1 MTADER
7 LVKAVRTG
15 LAELAD
21 PVKAPAMRAY
31 MKSAMPF
38 HGVATPERGTLL
50 KRVLADHILPDRV
63 TYSATVLTLWREA
76 EFREE
81 RYAAI
86 ALSGYRAY
94 REWQDP
100 GLIPMYEEMIVTG
113 AWWDHVDELAIRRV
127 GPILRASRPTVTPT
141 MLAWAVDDDDLWRRR
156 TAIICQVGAKEDT
169 DTDLLTRTI
178 EPAIGEAEFFLRKG
192 IGWAL
197 RDYAKT
203 SPDWVRSFVDDHPG
217 LSGLSR
223 REALKHIG

>member
-1 MTADER
+1 MSADER
-7 LVKAVRTG
+7 LVKAIRTG
-15 LAELAD
+15 LAELAA
-21 PVKAPAMRAY
+21 PAKAPAMQAY
-31 MKSAMPF
+31 MKSAMRF
-38 HGVATPERGTLL
+38 RGVAKPERSVLL

-63 TYSATVLTLWREA
+63 TYSATVLELWRTA

-86 ALSGYRAY
+86 DLSGHRAY
-94 REWQDP
+94 RRWQDP
-100 GLIPMYEEMIVTG
+100 DLIPMYEEMIVSG
-113 AWWDHVDELAIRRV
+113 AWWDHVDELAIRRI
-127 GPILRASRPTVTPT
+127 GPILRAGRALVTPT
-141 MLAWAVDDDDLWRRR
+141 VLSWAADRDLWRRR
-156 TAIICQVGAKEDT
+156 TAIICQIGAKEET

-178 EPAIGEAEFFLRKG
+178 EPAIAEPEFFLRKG

-203 SPDWVRSFVDDHPG
+203 APDWVRSFVDGHPR

>member
-1 MTADER
+1 MSANEE
-7 LVKAVRTG
+7 LVKEIRDG

-21 PVKAPAMRAY
+21 PAKAPSMRAY

-38 HGVATPERGTLL
+38 RGVPKPQRSVLL

-63 TYSATVLTLWREA
+63 TYSATVLELWRTA
-76 EFREE
+76 GFREE

-86 ALSGYRAY
+86 DLSGYRAY
-94 REWQDP
+94 RRWQDP
-100 GLIPMYEEMIVTG
+100 ELLPVYEEMIVSG
-113 AWWDHVDELAIRRV
+113 AWWDYVDELAIRRI
-127 GPILRASRPTVTPT
+127 GPILRADRATVTPV
-141 MLAWAVDDDDLWRRR
+141 MRAWAAGADLWRRR

-169 DTDLLTRTI
+169 DTDLLRSAI
-178 EPAIGEAEFFLRKG
+178 EPAIAEPEFFLRKG

-203 SPDWVRSFVDDHPG
+203 APDWVRSFVDDHPG

>member
-1 MTADER
+1 MSVGEE

-15 LAELAD
+15 LAEAAD
-21 PVKAPAMRAY
+21 PGKALAMRAY

-38 HGVATPERGTLL
+38 RGVPKPQRSALL
-50 KRVLADHILPDRV
+50 KQVLADHILPDRV
-63 TYSATVLTLWREA
+63 TYSATVRQLWRTA

-86 ALSGYRAY
+86 DLSGYRAY
-94 REWQDP
+94 RQWQDTAS
-100 GLIPMYEEMIVTG
+100 IPMYEEMIVSG
-113 AWWDHVDELAIRRV
+113 AWWDYVDELAIRRI
-127 GPILRASRPTVTPT
+127 GPILRSARARVTPI
-141 MLAWAVDDDDLWRRR
+141 MLGWADGRDLWRRR

-169 DTDLLTRTI
+169 DTDLLTRAI
-178 EPAIGEAEFFLRKG
+178 EPAIAEPEFFLRKG

-197 RDYAKT
+197 REYAKT
-203 SPDWVRSFVDDHPG
+203 APDWVRSFVDEHPD

>member
-1 MTADER
+1 MSADER
-7 LVKAVRTG
+7 LVQAIRAG

-21 PVKAPAMRAY
+21 PGKAPTMQAY

-38 HGVATPERGTLL
+38 RGVAKPERAALL

-63 TYSATVLTLWREA
+63 TFTATVLTVWRTA

-86 ALSGYRAY
+86 DLSGYRAY
-94 REWQDP
+94 RRWQDP
-100 GLIPMYEEMIVTG
+100 ELVPVYEEMIVSG
-113 AWWDHVDELAIRRV
+113 AWWDHVDELAIRRI
-127 GPILRASRPTVTPT
+127 GPILRAFRARVTPT
-141 MLAWAVDDDDLWRRR
+141 MRAWADDSDLWRRR

-169 DTDLLTRTI
+169 DTDLLTQAI
-178 EPAIGEAEFFLRKG
+178 EPAIAEPEFFLRKG

-197 RDYAKT
+197 REYAKT
-203 SPDWVRSFVDDHPG
+203 APDWVRSFVDGHPG

>member
-1 MTADER
+1 MAADER

-21 PVKAPAMRAY
+21 PVKAPVMQAY

-38 HGVATPERGTLL
+38 RGVAKPERSVLL
-50 KRVLADHILPDRV
+50 KRVLGDHILPDRV

-81 RYAAI
+81 RYAALD
-86 ALSGYRAY
+86 LSGYREY
-94 REWQDP
+94 RRWQDP
-100 GLIPMYEEMIVTG
+100 GLVPMYEEMIVTG

-127 GPILRASRPTVTPT
+127 GPILRSARGEVTPI
-141 MLAWAVDDDDLWRRR
+141 MLRWVADPDLWRRR

-169 DTDLLTRTI
+169 DTDLLTRAI
-178 EPAIGEAEFFLRKG
+178 EPAIAEPEFFLRKG

-203 SPDWVRSFVDDHPG
+203 SPDWVRSFVDDHPR

>member
-1 MTADER
+1 MNVDDR
-7 LVKAVRTG
+7 LVKAIRTG

-21 PVKAPAMRAY
+21 PVKAPAMQAY

-38 HGVATPERGTLL
+38 RGVAKPQRSVLL

-63 TYSATVLTLWREA
+63 TYSATVLELWRTA

-86 ALSGYRAY
+86 DLSGYRAY
-94 REWQDP
+94 RGWQDAE
-100 GLIPMYEEMIVTG
+100 LLPMYEEMIVSG

-127 GPILRASRPTVTPT
+127 GPILRAERARVTPV
-141 MLAWAVDDDDLWRRR
+141 MLSWAADADLWRRR

-169 DTDLLTRTI
+169 DTDLLTRVI
-178 EPAIGEAEFFLRKG
+178 EPAIAEPEFFLRKG

-197 RDYAKT
+197 REYAKT
-203 SPDWVRSFVDDHPG
+203 APEWVRSFVDDHPG

-223 REALKHIG
+223 REALKHLG

>member
-1 MTADER
+1 MSADED
-7 LVKAVRTG
+7 LVKAIRAG

-38 HGVATPERGTLL
+38 RGVAKPERSRLL
-50 KRVLADHILPDRV
+50 KRVLAEHILPDRA
-63 TYSATVLTLWREA
+63 TYSATVLELWRTA

-86 ALSGYRAY
+86 DLSGYRAY
-94 REWQDP
+94 RSWQDRELVP
-100 GLIPMYEEMIVTG
+100 VYEEMIVGG
-113 AWWDHVDELAIRRV
+113 AWWDYVDELAIRRI
-127 GPILRASRPTVTPT
+127 GPILRADRARVTPI
-141 MLAWAVDDDDLWRRR
+141 MLSWAADRDTWRRR
-156 TAIICQVGAKEDT
+156 TAIICQIGHKEDT
-169 DTDLLTRTI
+169 DRDLLTRAI
-178 EPAIGEAEFFLRKG
+178 EPAIGDAEFFLRKG

-197 RDYAKT
+197 RNYART
-203 SPDWVRSFVDDHPG
+203 APDWVRSFVDEHPG

>member
-1 MTADER
+1 MSVDDR
-7 LVKAVRTG
+7 LVKAIRAG

-21 PVKAPAMRAY
+21 PVKAPAMQAY

-38 HGVATPERGTLL
+38 RGVAKPQRSALL
-50 KRVLADHILPDRV
+50 KQLLAEHILPDRV
-63 TYSATVLTLWREA
+63 TFSETVLKLWRTA

-86 ALSGYRAY
+86 DLSGHRAY
-94 REWQDP
+94 RGWQDP
-100 GLIPMYEEMIVTG
+100 ELVPMYEEMIVTG
-113 AWWDHVDELAIRRV
+113 AWWDHVDELAIRRI
-127 GPILRASRPTVTPT
+127 GPILQAGRAELTPI
-141 MLAWAVDDDDLWRRR
+141 MRAWANNADLWRRR

-169 DTDLLTRTI
+169 DTDLLTDAI
-178 EPAIGEAEFFLRKG
+178 EPAIGEPEFFLRKG

-203 SPDWVRSFVDDHPG
+203 APDWVRWFVDEHPG

>member
-1 MTADER
+1 MGADLR
-7 LVKAVRTG
+7 LVKAIRTG

-21 PVKAPAMRAY
+21 PVKAPEMRAY
-31 MKSAMPF
+31 MKSDMAF
-38 HGVATPERGTLL
+38 RGVAKPERSGLL
-50 KRVLADHILPDRV
+50 KRLLAEHILPDRV
-63 TYSATVLTLWREA
+63 TYSATVLELWRGA

-86 ALSGYRAY
+86 DLSGYRTY
-94 REWQDP
+94 RPWQDVE
-100 GLIPMYEEMIVTG
+100 LVSMYEEMIVGG
-113 AWWDHVDELAIRRV
+113 AWWDYVDELAIRRI
-127 GPILRASRPTVTPT
+127 GPILRADRARVTPII
-141 MLAWAVDDDDLWRRR
+141 LRWAADRDLWRRR

-169 DTDLLTRTI
+169 DTDLLTRAI

-203 SPDWVRSFVDDHPG
+203 APDWVRSFVDDHPG

>member
-1 MTADER
+1 MSVDEQ
-7 LVKAVRTG
+7 LVKAIRTG

-21 PVKAPAMRAY
+21 PVKAPAMQAY
-31 MKSAMPF
+31 MKSVMPF
-38 HGVATPERGTLL
+38 RGVASPERNVLL

-63 TYSATVLTLWREA
+63 TYTATVLELWRGA

-86 ALSGYRAY
+86 ALSEHRAY
-94 REWQDP
+94 GRWQDP
-100 GLIPMYEEMIVTG
+100 ELLPMYEEMIVSG

-127 GPILRASRPTVTPT
+127 GPILRADRGRVTPT
-141 MLAWAVDDDDLWRRR
+141 MLSWAADRDLWRRR
-156 TAIICQVGAKEDT
+156 TAIICQIGAKEET

-178 EPAIGEAEFFLRKG
+178 EPAIAEPEFFLRKG

>member
-21 PVKAPAMRAY
+21 PVKAPVMQAY

-38 HGVATPERGTLL
+38 RGVAKPERSVLL
-50 KRVLADHILPDRV
+50 KRVFADHILPDRV
-63 TYSATVLTLWREA
+63 TYSATVLALWREA

-81 RYAAI
+81 RYAALD
-86 ALSGYRAY
+86 LSGYREY
-94 REWQDP
+94 RRWQDP

-127 GPILRASRPTVTPT
+127 GPILRSARGKVTPI
-141 MLAWAVDDDDLWRRR
+141 MLRWAADPDLWRRR

-169 DTDLLTRTI
+169 DTDLLTRAI
-178 EPAIGEAEFFLRKG
+178 EPAIAEPEFFLRKG

-203 SPDWVRSFVDDHPG
+203 SPDWVRSFVDDHPD

>member
-1 MTADER
+1 MSVDER
-7 LVKAVRTG
+7 LVKAIRTG

-21 PVKAPAMRAY
+21 PVKAPAMQAY

-38 HGVATPERGTLL
+38 RGVASPERSTLL
-50 KRVLADHILPDRV
+50 KRVLPDHILPDRV
-63 TYSATVLTLWREA
+63 TYTATVLELWRAA

-86 ALSGYRAY
+86 ALSGHRAY
-94 REWQDP
+94 RQWQDP
-100 GLIPMYEEMIVTG
+100 ELVPMYEEMIVSG

-127 GPILRASRPTVTPT
+127 GPILRADRDRVTPI
-141 MLAWAVDDDDLWRRR
+141 MLSWAADRDLWRRR
-156 TAIICQVGAKEDT
+156 TAIICQIGAKEDT

-178 EPAIGEAEFFLRKG
+178 EPAITEPEFFLRKG

-197 RDYAKT
+197 REYAKT
-203 SPDWVRSFVDDHPG
+203 APDWVRCFVDDHPG
-217 LSGLSR
+217 LSGLSQ

>member
-1 MTADER
+1 MNVDDR
-7 LVKAVRTG
+7 LVKAIRTG

-21 PVKAPAMRAY
+21 PAKAPAMQAY

-38 HGVATPERGTLL
+38 RGVAKPQRSVLL

-63 TYSATVLTLWREA
+63 TYSATVLELWRTA

-86 ALSGYRAY
+86 DLSGYRAY
-94 REWQDP
+94 RGWQDAE
-100 GLIPMYEEMIVTG
+100 LLPMYEEMIVSG

-127 GPILRASRPTVTPT
+127 GPILRAERARVTPV
-141 MLAWAVDDDDLWRRR
+141 MLSWAADADLWRRR

-169 DTDLLTRTI
+169 DTDLLTRAI
-178 EPAIGEAEFFLRKG
+178 EPAIAEPEFFLRKG

-197 RDYAKT
+197 REYAKT
-203 SPDWVRSFVDDHPG
+203 APEWVRSFVDDHPG

-223 REALKHIG
+223 REALKHLG

>member
-7 LVKAVRTG
+7 LVKAVRAG
-15 LAELAD
+15 LADLAD

-38 HGVATPERGTLL
+38 RGVAKPERSMLL

-63 TYSATVLTLWREA
+63 TYSATVLVLWREA

-81 RYAAI
+81 RYAALD
-86 ALSGYRAY
+86 LSGYRAY
-94 REWQDP
+94 RRWQDP
-100 GLIPMYEEMIVTG
+100 ALVPMYEEMIVTG
-113 AWWDHVDELAIRRV
+113 AWWDVVDELAIRRV
-127 GPILRASRPTVTPT
+127 GPILRSARDEVTPI
-141 MLAWAVDDDDLWRRR
+141 MLRWAADHDLWRRR

-169 DTDLLTRTI
+169 DTDLLTRAI
-178 EPAIGEAEFFLRKG
+178 EPAIAEPEFFLRKG

-203 SPDWVRSFVDDHPG
+203 SPGWVRSFVDDHPG

-223 REALKHIG
+223 REALRHIG